1 MPKLDKMVKE
11 KLYFI
16 TGNRGKFAQAAGVIP
31 GIEQIDF
38 DLPEIQELDS
48 KKIIEEKLSEAVE
61 ISEGRFF
68 CEDVSLEIKSLGGL
82 PGPFV
87 KWFLKVLGTE
97 GIWNLVKNSKD
108 KSAVGRTIVGYSS
121 ENKKSGIGNSEVVFF
136 EESMEGEIV
145 EPAGENGYG
154 WDCLFV
160 PNGYDKTLAEMND
173 EEKRG
178 ATMKTKVFLKLKEY
192 IEENEKRGD

>member
-1 MPKLDKMVKE
+1 MRD

-16 TGNRGKFAQAAGVIP
+16 TGNKGKFGQAAGVIP

-48 KKIIEEKLSEAVE
+48 KKIIEEKLSEAAK

-68 CEDVSLEIKSLGGL
+68 CEDVSLEIKCLGGL
-82 PGPFV
+82 PGPLV
-87 KWFLKVLGTE
+87 KWFLDALGAE
-97 GIWNLVKNSKD
+97 GIYNLVSKFD
-108 KSAVGRTIVGYSS
+108 DRSVVARTIVGYSDGD
-121 ENKKSGIGNSEVVFF
+121 EIVFF
-136 EESMEGEIV
+136 EEDMEGEIV

-154 WDCLFV
+154 WDCLFKRD
-160 PNGYDKTLAEMND
+160 GYDKTLAEMSD
-173 EEKRG
+173 EEKKG

-192 IEENEKRGD
+192 IESNEKR